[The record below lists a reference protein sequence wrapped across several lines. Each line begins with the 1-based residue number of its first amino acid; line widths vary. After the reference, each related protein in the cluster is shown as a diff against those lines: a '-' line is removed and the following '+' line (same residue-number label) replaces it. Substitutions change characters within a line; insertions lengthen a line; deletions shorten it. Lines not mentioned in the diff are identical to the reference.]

1 MPKDLGNVERLE
13 ELDISG
19 TAIRRVPSSFLRLKN
34 LKMLNCQG
42 CSGLPPQSLLG
53 LLFGCFLP
61 SSDIGFVLPDS
72 FAGLRCLNKLN
83 LSYCH
88 LKDGAIPSDLSGLSS
103 LLALDLSGNDFERS
117 PESISQL
124 FKLRAIFLRSCKRL
138 RSLPELPSSVVS
150 VAAEDCISLEEHS
163 NELSAIVSDETGLA
177 LLRTC
182 TPRESQGGKL
192 GTLSLSTAEG
202 DLMNERTIKA
212 NIDLARVIS
221 GTSSASRIP
230 MWFQNPRM
238 GSSITTRLHP
248 DLDDSRKWL
257 GFALYFVF
265 QIHELETWESP
276 RFSRILDICTTH
288 LV

>member
-1 MPKDLGNVERLE
+1 MLELHPSVGDLRDLIVLNLKDCASLKSLPCNIGWDSLEELILSGCSRLEKLPESVGNLKRLSQLHLDGCSKLDNMPKDLGNVERLE

-202 DLMNERTIKA
+202 DLMNERTIK
-212 NIDLARVIS
+212 V
-221 GTSSASRIP
+221 
-230 MWFQNPRM
+230 
-238 GSSITTRLHP
+238 
-248 DLDDSRKWL
+248 
-257 GFALYFVF
+257 
-265 QIHELETWESP
+265 
-276 RFSRILDICTTH
+276 C
-288 LV
+288 